1 MKEFYITPA
10 NNSGFETA
18 VTMAVKYYCPIL
30 VANGKVAKAMRKFI
44 DEYGYVDSV
53 GDEIEVIDAHKAKF
67 PFNRS
72 VVLYQPDEVFEVCFK
87 RKFID
92 EYGYVDSVGDEI
104 EVIDAHKAK
113 FPFNR
118 SVVLYQPDE
127 VFEVCFKAN
136 VVGSVM
142 TYDEVNE
149 DENDSM

>member
-1 MKEFYITPA
+1 MKEFYVTPA

-18 VTMAVKYYCPIL
+18 VTLAVEHYCPIL

-72 VVLYQPDEVFEVCFK
+72 VVLYQPDEVFE
-87 RKFID
+87 
-92 EYGYVDSVGDEI
+92 S
-104 EVIDAHKAK
+104 
-113 FPFNR
+113 
-118 SVVLYQPDE
+118 
-127 VFEVCFKAN
+127 CFKAN
-136 VVGSVM
+136 VIGSVM

>member
-1 MKEFYITPA
+1 MKEFYVTPA
-10 NNSGFETA
+10 NNCGFETA
-18 VTMAVKYYCPIL
+18 VTLAVEHYCPIL

-87 RKFID
+87 
-92 EYGYVDSVGDEI
+92 
-104 EVIDAHKAK
+104 
-113 FPFNR
+113 
-118 SVVLYQPDE
+118 
-127 VFEVCFKAN
+127 AN

-142 TYDEVNE
+142 TYDEVDDNE
-149 DENDSM
+149 NGTM